1 MLSILTGNTTLEH
14 IEAIE
19 YIFMYDSE
27 ADLDSLFIPQDLLD
41 KFCSI
46 EWIYLS
52 EIPKYALIG
61 ISSKDGKIYTMDED
75 CEIFFLCDHLHQVPF
90 LMMLAYLPGSD
101 KKHQLHYN
109 EDYKGYLKFL
119 NSYVLLLEKNQI
131 EIENKYLE
139 IIRG

>member
-1 MLSILTGNTTLEH
+1 MKNNDLINLIKND
-14 IEAIE
+14 EAFE

-75 CEIFFLCDHLHQVPF
+75 CEIFFLCNHLHQVPF

-109 EDYKGYLKFL
+109 EDYKGYLEFL

-139 IIRG
+139 IIKG

>member
-1 MLSILTGNTTLEH
+1 MKNNDLINLIKND
-14 IEAIE
+14 EAFE